1 MKNFQVSKDI
11 LPIAKFKTHASSLLK
26 DLNTTRRSIVI
37 TQHGK
42 PVGVVISPKDY
53 DYLIKRENFLDAISL
68 GLRDSNDK
76 NVISDEKFKKQLEA
90 EFGKFDAWKKY
101 FGHTKHKLIW

>member
-1 MKNFQVSKDI
+1 MKEFQVSEDI

-26 DLNTTRRSIVI
+26 DLNTNRRSIVI

-53 DYLIKRENFLDAISL
+53 DSLINRENFLDAISE
-68 GLRDSNDK
+68 GLKDSYDN
-76 NVISDEKFKKQLEA
+76 NVVSDEDFKEKLNS
-90 EFGKFDAWKKY
+90 EFG
-101 FGHTKHKLIW
+101 